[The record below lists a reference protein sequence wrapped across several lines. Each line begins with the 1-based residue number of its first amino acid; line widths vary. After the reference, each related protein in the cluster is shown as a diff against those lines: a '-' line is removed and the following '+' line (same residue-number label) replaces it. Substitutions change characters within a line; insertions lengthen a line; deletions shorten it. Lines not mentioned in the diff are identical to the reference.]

1 MPLASA
7 LWPISGFSVV
17 VIPVSFLGGLRA
29 LSRVVAEDQVGDA
42 AGLVLPLHVVG
53 EPVDGLGA
61 RSARSVD
68 LLDVGDLD
76 AHADPAAHPERSR
89 EPDLVEAVVEDDA
102 EALDRADLPQQPGGQ
117 AEGEE
122 AVLHGG
128 AERPGLRPL
137 GVDVDPLLVAG
148 EGRERGDVLLRD
160 GPPAADADLG
170 ADPLTEPL
178 ETLDHHGR
186 AGGCLLDNRFTH
198 RRRPSSWP
206 VVGAGSCRPPSPAA
220 SETPATEAGRALP
233 RVSC

>member
-17 VIPVSFLGGLRA
+17 VIPVSFLGGWGAWLGA
-29 LSRVVAEDQVGDA
+29 MSRVVAENTVGDA

-53 EPVDGLGA
+53 QPVDGLGA

-122 AVLHGG
+122 AVLHGRT
-128 AERPGLRPL
+128 ERPRLRPRGCEGL
-137 GVDVDPLLVAG
+137 PSLAAVGGRDWGV
-148 EGRERGDVLLRD
+148 VLRRD

-178 ETLDHHGR
+178 ET
-186 AGGCLLDNRFTH
+186 
-198 RRRPSSWP
+198 
-206 VVGAGSCRPPSPAA
+206 
-220 SETPATEAGRALP
+220 
-233 RVSC
+233 